1 MPTTTYGGWLGIS
14 KISWT
19 NFLIDL
25 KEHSTLREL
34 TVSTIYKIFEL
45 KKKCELKIFKTL
57 RKIYKKKKYYNII
70 KN

>member
-14 KISWT
+14 KISWS

-34 TVSTIYKIFEL
+34 AGSTIYKIFEL
-45 KKKCELKIFKTL
+45 KKKVRFETIRDFM
-57 RKIYKKKKYYNII
+57 
-70 KN
+70 

>member
-14 KISWT
+14 KISWS

-34 TVSTIYKIFEL
+34 TGSTIYKIFEL
-45 KKKCELKIFKTL
+45 KKKCDLK
-57 RKIYKKKKYYNII
+57 
-70 KN
+70 